1 MVTVCKVLDT
11 MLLFLLAFIKKNTMV
26 TLPFI
31 LHLLQV
37 IIETM
42 LTTVCNRFDTMQPNC
57 SHQLLQNNLL
67 SYHGHPVIPY

>member
-1 MVTVCKVLDT
+1 
-11 MLLFLLAFIKKNTMV
+11 MV

-31 LHLLQV
+31 PHLLQV

-67 SYHGHPVIPY
+67 KLPWPPCHPLLNLTMILLQINMVSIVKLW